1 MKFPIIILILLALVS
16 CKQTKENEVSSPP
29 ALKELRLTF
38 GVYTTDKP
46 TDVVAQFRPLLN
58 RLEQKL
64 TADLEQDVKIKIDIT
79 ASYQAAIKNIAE
91 GRADFAR
98 FGPASYILAK
108 QQNEEIQIIAI
119 ESNKGKKTFQGVI
132 VVHQDSPIQSLAE
145 LKNKSFAFGNE
156 KSTIGR
162 YLAQELLLENGIKCS
177 DLISYDYLGRHDAV
191 GSAVGARR
199 FDAGALKEGTF
210 KKLVAKGTPIRVLS
224 SFKNVTKPWITHS
237 EISPS
242 VLEALRKALLS
253 IEDGEALEAL
263 GKQGFLKGSDSDYS
277 IIRQSMLNNAAFM
290 GKE

>member
-1 MKFPIIILILLALVS
+1 MEQDA
-16 CKQTKENEVSSPP
+16 SSPP
-29 ALKELRLTF
+29 ELKELRLTF

-64 TADLEQDVKIKIDIT
+64 TTELEQDVKIKIDIT

-91 GRADFAR
+91 GKTDFAR
-98 FGPASYILAK
+98 LGPASYILAK

-132 VVHQDSPIQSLAE
+132 VVHQDSPIQSIAE

-156 KSTIGR
+156 NSTIGR
-162 YLAQELLLENGIKCS
+162 YLSQKLLFENGIKS
-177 DLISYDYLGRHDAV
+177 TDLASYEYLGRHDAV

-210 KKLVAKGTPIRVLS
+210 KKLVAKGTPIRALRT
-224 SFKNVTKPWITHS
+224 FKNVTKPWITHG
-237 EISPS
+237 ETSPP
-242 VLEALRKALLS
+242 VLEALSKALLS
-253 IEDGEALEAL
+253 IEDAEALDAL

-277 IIRQSMLNNAAFM
+277 VIRQSMLDNEAFM
-290 GKE
+290 VN